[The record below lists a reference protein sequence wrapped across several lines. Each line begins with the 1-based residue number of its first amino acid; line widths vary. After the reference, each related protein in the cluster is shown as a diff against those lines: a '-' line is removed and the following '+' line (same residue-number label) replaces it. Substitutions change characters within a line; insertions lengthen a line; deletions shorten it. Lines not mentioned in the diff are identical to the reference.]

1 MESFFRRVSSIV
13 RKNNNKSLD
22 PDRDEQEDNGQQRR
36 FQQMQQRRRSAP
48 DIRRRAPT
56 PVDRMMMEPDK
67 KVTSFEH
74 INSHNLT
81 AQGSTTNL
89 TRKNFSSTGKLSR
102 FNSLNSSRI
111 SFYFAFFN
119 TKKYF

>member
-13 RKNNNKSLD
+13 RKNNNKSFD
-22 PDRDEQEDNGQQRR
+22 PDNEEDNGRQRR

-56 PVDRMMMEPDK
+56 PIDRIPLEHDK

-81 AQGSTTNL
+81 AQSSTTNL
-89 TRKNFSSTGKLSR
+89 TRKNYNSTGTLFR
-102 FNSLNSSRI
+102 FNSLH
-111 SFYFAFFN
+111 SFSF
-119 TKKYF
+119 